1 MATVA
6 NLKAKLVLDVG
17 DFSAA
22 ADSAVGKAKTM
33 GKGIENALK
42 AASQSWKRSLGQSA
56 MALVGVQMA
65 DSLVR
70 SIDERL
76 KSPIVDNI
84 AANLAYAVGEGFKNS
99 LQSIPVAGII
109 GGWIGSGIG
118 AATDFVG
125 LTSDASGS
133 LEAKQQASREQ
144 AARMLDML
152 KLVQDINQP
161 LERQMQLAQAIDEA
175 ERTRLQRA
183 FQLQDLQQK
192 INARGLASGMSGD
205 QIRAESEKIAQQ
217 MAATNQAIDERAA
230 AEAAIAESQ
239 RQQAEIAR
247 QQAAEQQRI
256 LDLAEQRQA
265 VAENFLRDLETQL
278 NRETLTEQELFEDQ
292 LARLD
297 LTREEIERARELQRL
312 RQNAVA
318 TREAEAEA
326 ARAAAEAE
334 RQAAERLAEAQGM
347 AQRSMEFS
355 NVESLSTAIGGVK
368 VAGMTSNSIE
378 RLVPTQEMIKN
389 YSEQIA
395 RNTQRMAGA
404 GAP

>member
-1 MATVA
+1 
-6 NLKAKLVLDVG
+6 
-17 DFSAA
+17 
-22 ADSAVGKAKTM
+22 
-33 GKGIENALK
+33 
-42 AASQSWKRSLGQSA
+42 
-56 MALVGVQMA
+56 MA

-76 KSPIVDNI
+76 KSPIVDNV
-84 AANLAYAVGEGFKNS
+84 AANLAYAIGEGFKNS

-144 AARMLDML
+144 AARMLNML

-183 FQLQDLQQK
+183 FQLQDLQKK
-192 INARGLASGMSGD
+192 INAEGLASGMSGD
-205 QIRAESEKIAQQ
+205 QIRAQSEKIAQQ
-217 MAATNQAIDERAA
+217 LAATHQAIDERAA

-239 RQQAEIAR
+239 RQQAEIAK

-265 VAENFLRDLETQL
+265 VADNFLRDLETQL

-297 LTREEIERARELQRL
+297 LTREEIDRARELQRL

-326 ARAAAEAE
+326 ARAAAEAD